1 MNTTMK
7 TILLIAI
14 SVVFWFVLVFFGVGA
29 QSLSQI
35 IEIPI
40 ILIFTLVVSFLMRDK
55 KFIFLIVTVLIFVAI
70 LRVFM
75 PLIPE

>member
-14 SVVFWFVLVFFGVGA
+14 SVVFWFMLVFLGIGP
-29 QSLSQI
+29 QSLSQV

-40 ILIFTLVVSFLMRDK
+40 IIVVTLLVSLLMKNKRFIYLLI
-55 KFIFLIVTVLIFVAI
+55 IVMIFVAL